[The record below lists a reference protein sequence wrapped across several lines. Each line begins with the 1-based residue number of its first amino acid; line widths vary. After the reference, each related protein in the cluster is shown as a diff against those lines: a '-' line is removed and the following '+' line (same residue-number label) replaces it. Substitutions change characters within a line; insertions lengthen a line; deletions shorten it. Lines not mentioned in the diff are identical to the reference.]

1 MKRIKLLLL
10 VCIAV
15 FVGAMLCGCGS
26 DVQTESPLKKTYKSV
41 KKIAHKSGG
50 IRVKYIK
57 DKEYLELG
65 FFSGENVDKVF
76 KVLSKNIKNKAIGTL
91 YFQTLYDV
99 EESEISDINDG
110 ISKLAPKSIM
120 VLGMDT
126 TLVESK
132 NHSWTNVLP
141 KTDVLYTRYVTDFA
155 SYEDSKDNLQKVKKL
170 WLYNDTYS
178 GISNFPNLEELGI
191 YATVESTDDR
201 ASTKGKVYTTYGNT
215 FSYPTKAK
223 AEIVTNEKGEK
234 VTNKPVEQPFEFNES
249 YKEPDE
255 YLPLKEAKNLKR
267 ITIAPCF
274 EKYKMDA
281 YGAAYLFALSNVR
294 NDIMINKPN
303 TKLTDNSYINIDELN
318 KNNAQLAKNDINN
331 IVQAYLSDEVKP
343 TYGKAKKFK
352 KKNKK
357 HRVTDKALVYVAKP
371 DSTMYKKKRVYHY
384 SGSVLGTTEL
394 GNSIKM
400 PERANDF
407 KYFVYAYPTYKYYGK
422 YNKGTKAYTETYW
435 VQVFDMD
442 KKIAYK
448 PVKIGSKK
456 PEQKFTYS
464 GTPPA
469 KHAGS
474 VSLQKV
480 YKAIKKL
487 G

>member
-1 MKRIKLLLL
+1 MFNI
-10 VCIAV
+10 
-15 FVGAMLCGCGS
+15 
-26 DVQTESPLKKTYKSV
+26 
-41 KKIAHKSGG
+41 
-50 IRVKYIK
+50 
-57 DKEYLELG
+57 
-65 FFSGENVDKVF
+65 
-76 KVLSKNIKNKAIGTL
+76 LSKNIKNKAIGTL

-99 EESEISDINDG
+99 EESEISEINDG
-110 ISKLAPKSIM
+110 ISKLNPKSLM

-126 TLVESK
+126 SLVESK
-132 NHSWTNVLP
+132 NHVWTKILS

-155 SYEDSKDNLQKVKKL
+155 SYGDSKSDLQKVKKI

-201 ASTKGKVYTTYGNT
+201 VSTKGKVYSSYGNS

-223 AEIVTNEKGEK
+223 AEIVTNEKGESITK
-234 VTNKPVEQPFEFNES
+234 EPVEQPFEFNES

-281 YGAAYLFALSNVR
+281 DGAAYLFALSNVR
-294 NDIMINKPN
+294 NDIMINKPD
-303 TKLTDNSYINIDELN
+303 TKLTDNSYINVEELN
-318 KNNAQLAKNDINN
+318 KNNAQLAKNDINS
-331 IVQAYLSDEVKP
+331 IVKAYLSDEVKDI
-343 TYGKAKKFK
+343 YSKAKKFK

-371 DSTMYKKKRVYHY
+371 DSTMYKKKRIYH
-384 SGSVLGTTEL
+384 SNGSVLGTTEL
-394 GNSIKM
+394 GDSIKL
-400 PERANDF
+400 PERTHDY
-407 KYFVYAYPTYKYYGK
+407 KYFVYAYPTYKYFGK
-422 YNKGTKAYTETYW
+422 YNSGTKAYTETYW

-448 PVKIGSKK
+448 PQKVGSKN
-456 PEQKFTYS
+456 PEQKIRYS
-464 GTPPA
+464 GTPPV

-474 VSLQKV
+474 VSLNKI